1 MEANYADRQNLE
13 LITKFR
19 MGESVVKQDKDNCI
33 ELQTISDLKDNRPM
47 KYIRN

>member
-19 MGESVVKQDKDNCI
+19 MGESITKLDKDNGI
-33 ELQTISDLKDNRPM
+33 
-47 KYIRN
+47 